1 MASLINTTNIDI
13 AYPIAGQD
21 NDSQGFRD
29 NFTNIKSN
37 LDQTKLEIEE
47 LQPGVA
53 GDLLT
58 YGTTG
63 ITKLAVGV
71 TNNWVLMVDSTEPT
85 GMKWA
90 LSPSTELVTDLSPQ
104 LGGNLD
110 VQART
115 IFTSVTDGNIALV
128 PNGTGLV
135 TTPGLQITGG
145 AGTQGTMTWDVD
157 EESVALVLNG
167 TTLHI
172 GQDLLFHVRNTSG
185 SDIVIGT
192 PVMIT
197 GTIGASGR
205 ITIGPMDGTVV
216 TNSKFILGIATE
228 TITDTTDGKV
238 TDFGIIRNVDT
249 TGAAYPITA
258 GAFIVG
264 GTYEIVTTGTT
275 DFTLI
280 GAGDS
285 NPGTVFTATGV
296 GTGTGTAHE
305 AWADGDVLYIS
316 TTDIGYLTNISPTS
330 GMNLPIA
337 FIINTATG
345 GTMQVRT
352 TQHDANQPPNILTT
366 KGDIHTYD
374 TGDARLPV
382 GTDGHVLTAD
392 SAEATGV
399 KWAAAGG
406 GGGGPTILATP
417 EVLIDFDSSTGW
429 VQITSTTLSTNS
441 ATAAIVRIQTRIVQ
455 NGSANN
461 IASTFYLDDGL
472 APGSLATAQKAMEL
486 ITRTDDAAVS
496 TNLLCTDGGEFT
508 VPVNGSGQFTWQHD
522 GIGVTWF
529 TSIQLIG
536 YYT

>member
-63 ITKLAVGV
+63 ITKLTVGV
-71 TNNWVLMVDSTEPT
+71 TNGWVLMVDSTEPT

-90 LSPSTELVTDLSPQ
+90 LSPSTELVNDTTPQ

-110 VQART
+110 VQTRIIT
-115 IFTSVTDGNIALV
+115 TSTTDGSITLTPDGTGDVVLGTMTFDADQVIGAGQDNYV
-128 PNGTGLV
+128 MTYDNGTGKISLEAAA
-135 TTPGLQITGG
+135 GG
-145 AGTQGTMTWDVD
+145 
-157 EESVALVLNG
+157 
-167 TTLHI
+167 
-172 GQDLLFHVRNTSG
+172 
-185 SDIVIGT
+185 
-192 PVMIT
+192 
-197 GTIGASGR
+197 
-205 ITIGPMDGTVV
+205 
-216 TNSKFILGIATE
+216 
-228 TITDTTDGKV
+228 
-238 TDFGIIRNVDT
+238 
-249 TGAAYPITA
+249 
-258 GAFIVG
+258 
-264 GTYEIVTTGTT
+264 
-275 DFTLI
+275 
-280 GAGDS
+280 
-285 NPGTVFTATGV
+285 
-296 GTGTGTAHE
+296 
-305 AWADGDVLYIS
+305 
-316 TTDIGYLTNISPTS
+316 SP
-330 GMNLPIA
+330 
-337 FIINTATG
+337 
-345 GTMQVRT
+345 
-352 TQHDANQPPNILTT
+352 LTT
-366 KGDIHTYD
+366 KGDIYTYD

-382 GTDGHVLTAD
+382 GSDGHVLTAD

-417 EVLIDFDSSTGW
+417 ETLVDFDSGSGW
-429 VQITSTTLSTNS
+429 VTITSTTAAGAG
-441 ATAAIVRIQTRIVQ
+441 ATAILVRIQTRIVQ

-461 IASTFYLDDGL
+461 IASTLYLDDGP

-496 TNLLCTDGGEFT
+496 TNLICTDSGQFT
-508 VPVNGSGQFTWQHD
+508 VPVDGSGRFTYQHD
-522 GIGVTWF
+522 GVGVNQF
-529 TSIQLIG
+529 TSFQLIG